1 MDRRRAWAPQG
12 RCETGRGQFPV
23 VAAVKLPVPPS
34 QLPPDFD
41 RVRAESNTEVV
52 SPTSS
57 GGSRPDTSYDIAIE
71 FFSEPK
77 SSKRV
82 REGTERM
89 PKLGTMPN
97 NQASLRELSEL
108 SRI

>member
-1 MDRRRAWAPQG
+1 M
-12 RCETGRGQFPV
+12 
-23 VAAVKLPVPPS
+23 
-34 QLPPDFD
+34 
-41 RVRAESNTEVV
+41 

-57 GGSRPDTSYDIAIE
+57 GGSRPATGHDIAIE
-71 FFSEPK
+71 FFSEPM
-77 SSKRV
+77 SAERV

-97 NQASLRELSEL
+97 SQVPLRELSEL